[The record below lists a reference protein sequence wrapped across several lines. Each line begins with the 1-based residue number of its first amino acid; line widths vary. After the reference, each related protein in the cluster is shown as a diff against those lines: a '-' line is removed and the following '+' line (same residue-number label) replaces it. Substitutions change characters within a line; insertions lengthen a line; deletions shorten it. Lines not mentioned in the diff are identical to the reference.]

1 MRQHSILNQSRLSTA
16 EEVAQEIERLLGCNR
31 GVFVVTKRV
40 KLDSWLQLVKALRK
54 VDNLL
59 ECRTTLERVARR
71 AKGKCTKDS
80 DSNPSVVSGDVSED
94 SATGAGESA
103 TRRRSVGLNKST
115 LLAIHCRTR
124 CKEIFVN
131 GRTQRRRGKVTTSPK
146 GKGEG
151 KNKGKGKRKYGKGN
165 RNQAGSLVQETGQRT
180 LGDFGINVRE
190 LKLSVMFKKMLILRH
205 PEWIEQLMC
214 FAFKSARVS

>member
-1 MRQHSILNQSRLSTA
+1 M
-16 EEVAQEIERLLGCNR
+16 
-31 GVFVVTKRV
+31 TKRV
-40 KLDSWLQLVKALRK
+40 KLDSSLQLVKALRK
-54 VDNLL
+54 VENL
-59 ECRTTLERVARR
+59 CRTTLQSVARR

-80 DSNPSVVSGDVSED
+80 DSNPSVVSRDVLED
-94 SATGAGESA
+94 SAIGAGESA

-115 LLAIHCRTR
+115 QGAIHCRTR

-131 GRTQRRRGKVTTSPK
+131 GRTLRRKGKVTTSPK
-146 GKGEG
+146 VKV
-151 KNKGKGKRKYGKGN
+151 KVKTKAKGKRKHGKGN

-180 LGDFGINVRE
+180 LGDFGKNVRE
-190 LKLSVMFKKMLILRH
+190 LKLSVMFKKMMILRH